1 MKLLDFASTEYVIL
15 TTYKKDGTPVPTV
28 VWIAQHENYLVVTT
42 SNNAGKVKRI
52 RNNNKVAICKTN
64 RTGSKRLT
72 EDYLARGCEVLD
84 EEEKLS
90 GVNAIRSKYGSVGR
104 AMTQGPMENRSI
116 LKIAELAE

>member
-1 MKLLDFASTEYVIL
+1 MNLLDFASKEFVIL
-15 TTYKKDGTPVPTV
+15 TTYKRDGTPIPTV

-52 RNNNKVAICKTN
+52 RNNSEVTLCETN
-64 RTGSKRLT
+64 RSGTERLT
-72 EDYLARGCEVLD
+72 EEFVAQGSEVLD
-84 EEEKLS
+84 EKAKLS

-104 AMTQGPMENRSI
+104 AMTQGPRENRSI